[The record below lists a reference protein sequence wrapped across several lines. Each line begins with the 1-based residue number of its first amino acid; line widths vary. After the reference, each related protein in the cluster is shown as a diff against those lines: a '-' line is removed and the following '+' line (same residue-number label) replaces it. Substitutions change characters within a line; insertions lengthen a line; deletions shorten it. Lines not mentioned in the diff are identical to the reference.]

1 MSTIEPD
8 DRFVAEEELSSLL
21 EKWRSPRPSAE
32 LGKRVSASYLREMSQ
47 ARILSDSV
55 DVSKTDH
62 EVVKMKFCS
71 VCQEEFA
78 DKFSFV
84 PWTPRR

>member
-21 EKWRSPRPSAE
+21 EKWRSPRASAE
-32 LGKRVSASYLREMSQ
+32 LDKRVSASYLREMSQ

-55 DVSKTDH
+55 DL
-62 EVVKMKFCS
+62 
-71 VCQEEFA
+71 
-78 DKFSFV
+78 
-84 PWTPRR
+84 